1 MDIICRELRSGDI
14 TKALEQYESDD
25 EKNKSILVPLL
36 ADYLNTSEND
46 HNKELINNLN
56 DFGPIQCA
64 LSFYRADFDT
74 ISADMK
80 KYKAALPKATYSG
93 RFSKWSLPYSALSQS
108 NDRILANQRAS
119 LKTDIS

>member
-25 EKNKSILVPLL
+25 EKNKGILVPLL

-64 LSFYRADFDT
+64 LCFYRADFDT
-74 ISADMK
+74 ISADLK

-93 RFSKWSLPYSALSQS
+93 RFSKQFLSALSQS
-108 NDRILANQRAS
+108 ESEHQLENSYQWKNS
-119 LKTDIS
+119 V

>member
-14 TKALEQYESDD
+14 TKALEKYESDD

-46 HNKELINNLN
+46 QNKELINNLN

-64 LSFYRADFDT
+64 LSFYRADFDI
-74 ISADMK
+74 ISADLK
-80 KYKAALPKATYSG
+80 KYKTALPKATYSG
-93 RFSKWSLPYSALSQS
+93 RFPK
-108 NDRILANQRAS
+108 
-119 LKTDIS
+119 